1 MIKSTL
7 TLGLDFPVS
16 AYSLARMSDGPKQ
29 NPVTSIKNATL
40 LTAAIFAPGRIE
52 FAVSASGVADAAGI
66 DREAKVAVNTLYAS
80 NLTAQLVGKN
90 KVHSR
95 FPRIIKGGLY
105 GGTRSTVMR
114 PCWSMARLSW
124 HPCQPRA
131 DSGL

>member
-7 TLGLDFPVS
+7 TLGLDFLVS

-66 DREAKVAVNTLYAS
+66 DREAKAAVNTLYAS
-80 NLTAQLVGKN
+80 NLTAQLVGKKQSPFSFSSHYKRGALWWHAQHGDEALLVN
-90 KVHSR
+90 GKTVLAPLPT
-95 FPRIIKGGLY
+95 PR
-105 GGTRSTVMR
+105 
-114 PCWSMARLSW
+114 
-124 HPCQPRA
+124 
-131 DSGL
+131 

>member
-1 MIKSTL
+1 
-7 TLGLDFPVS
+7 
-16 AYSLARMSDGPKQ
+16 MSDGPKQ

-66 DREAKVAVNTLYAS
+66 DREAKAAVNTLYAS

-95 FPRIIKGGLY
+95 FPRIIKGGFM
-105 GGTRSTVMR
+105 V
-114 PCWSMARLSW
+114 ARAA
-124 HPCQPRA
+124 R
-131 DSGL
+131 